1 MPGPQQ
7 IPPAVREF
15 LDRYIRSVEDLY
27 LLVAMAETRDRWW
40 DAASA
45 AHELGGG
52 RSAAASVLEHL
63 ARHSL
68 LDIRVTDDVRYQFRP
83 VTPEIREAVVACAAA
98 YHADPVAV
106 VRAVTAS
113 RQRNL
118 QAFADA
124 FRIRRE

>member
-1 MPGPQQ
+1 MPGSQLIPQG
-7 IPPAVREF
+7 VRDF

-27 LLVAMAETRDRWW
+27 LLVAMAQTRDRWW

-45 AHELGGG
+45 AQELGVG
-52 RSAAASVLEHL
+52 RSAAAGVLEHL

-83 VTPEIREAVVACAAA
+83 VTPEIREAVMTCAAA
-98 YHADPVAV
+98 YNADPVPI
-106 VRAVTAS
+106 VRALTAA

>member
-1 MPGPQQ
+1 MPGPHQ
-7 IPPAVREF
+7 IPQGVRDF

-40 DAASA
+40 DADA
-45 AHELGGG
+45 AAQELGVR
-52 RSAAASVLEHL
+52 RSAAAGVLEHL

-83 VTPEIREAVVACAAA
+83 VTPEIRDAVVACAAA
-98 YHADPVAV
+98 YHADPVSV
-106 VRAVTAS
+106 VRAVTMT

-118 QAFADA
+118 RAFADA

>member
-1 MPGPQQ
+1 MPGSNQLQQ
-7 IPPAVREF
+7 SVRDF

-27 LLVAMAETRDRWW
+27 LLVAMAETNDRWW

-45 AHELGGG
+45 AHELGGTS
-52 RSAAASVLEHL
+52 RAAAGVLEHL

-68 LDIRVTDDVRYQFRP
+68 LDIRVTDDVRYQYRP
-83 VTPEIREAVVACAAA
+83 VTAEIDAAVRACAAA
-98 YHADPVAV
+98 YHADPVLV

-113 RQRNL
+113 RQRRL
-118 QAFADA
+118 KDFADA